1 MGLAASIPFAVLA
14 LIFLTS
20 VVPIEVPSEL
30 HSSVPFVISVAVNKR
45 TLPKSARPRGVEEDE
60 PVEISFTMYVPA
72 DVPSD
77 RHNSTPFVPL
87 PLVAAK

>member
-87 PLVAAK
+87 VAEK